1 VVGESGNGLEVA
13 RLVER
18 LRPDVLVIDLMM
30 PGLNGL
36 EITRQVKKGSPKTHV
51 IVLSMHRDES
61 YVVEALK
68 NGAAGYVA
76 KDSSV
81 DELFK
86 AVREALAG
94 RHYLGPPLSNSAIL
108 GEMPHRCY
116 HCDDTRVITTRI
128 CGQFLRIGSRR
139 HERSATN
146 VDHKR
151 PAGSIADPILIAS

>member
-1 VVGESGNGLEVA
+1 MVGESGNGLEVA

-94 RHYLGPPLSNSAIL
+94 RHILAHPCQTPPFLAKCRIGAI
-108 GEMPHRCY
+108 
-116 HCDDTRVITTRI
+116 IATTR
-128 CGQFLRIGSRR
+128 
-139 HERSATN
+139 
-146 VDHKR
+146 
-151 PAGSIADPILIAS
+151 AS